1 MYLMYCNS
9 NFIRMIKCNKYKYIL
24 EGIMNDK
31 KYLKWYQKIAYGAGD
46 LASNCSY
53 GLVSS
58 FLLLYL
64 SNTMGMK
71 TGIIGT
77 LMLLSKVLDGVTD
90 IFFGHMIDK
99 TKSKLGK
106 ARPWMLYAQFGVSLC
121 LVLLF
126 SIPKM
131 GETAQYAYFFVFY
144 TCLNAIFY
152 TANGIA
158 YSTLSALI
166 TKNPSERVQ
175 LGSIRFMFA
184 VVTNIVMGFAVTGA
198 VESFG
203 GGAKGWRAVALICAV
218 IGIVVNTISCLAV
231 KEVPDEESDTDK
243 VANESKSQDDKLSFA
258 KTVKIL
264 FSNKYYIMILAL
276 YIVYYIMS
284 GITTG
289 SGIYF
294 TTYVLEDAS
303 LLGAFSMM
311 KMFPVI
317 IALAFTPLFVKKTGS
332 MQKVN
337 FWGYVINC
345 VLSVFFMYF
354 AIQKNVSLMLL
365 FMFVKGIFAGTLNGT
380 LNALIAEISG
390 YTYRTKKVHMDG
402 TMFSCSSLGV
412 KVGGGIGTAA
422 VGWLLDLG
430 GFVGTATT
438 QTQGAINM
446 IFHMY
451 VTLPIILAV
460 VITIILGMLKVE
472 KANREWDAQH
482 KAEA

>member
-1 MYLMYCNS
+1 MLQLCIHS
-9 NFIRMIKCNKYKYIL
+9 NEEKKCNKYEYTM
-24 EGIMNDK
+24 EGIMREK
-31 KYLKWYQKIAYGAGD
+31 KYLKWYQKLAYGAGD

-64 SNTMGMK
+64 SDTMGMN

-77 LMLLSKVLDGVTD
+77 LMLVSKVLDGVTD
-90 IFFGHMIDK
+90 VFFGRMIDK

-106 ARPWMLYAQFGVSLC
+106 ARPWMLYAQIGVSLC
-121 LVLLF
+121 LLLLF
-126 SIPKM
+126 SVPDI

-144 TCLNAIFY
+144 TSLNAIFY

-166 TKNPSERVQ
+166 TKNSTERVQ

-198 VESFG
+198 VAHFG
-203 GGAKGWRAVALICAV
+203 GGAKGWRVVAFICAV
-218 IGIVVNTISCLAV
+218 IGLVVNTISCLAV
-231 KEVPDEESDTDK
+231 KEVPDEENTEIQEEAGQK
-243 VANESKSQDDKLSFA
+243 DDKLSFVD
-258 KTVKIL
+258 TIKIL
-264 FSNKYYIMILAL
+264 FANKYYIMILVL
-276 YIVYYIMS
+276 YIVYYTMS
-284 GITTG
+284 GLTTG

-294 TTYVLEDAS
+294 TTYVLGDAS
-303 LLGAFSMM
+303 LLGSFSMM

-317 IALAFTPLFVKKTGS
+317 IALAFTPMLVKKAGS

-337 FWGYVINC
+337 FWGYVINT
-345 VLSVFFMYF
+345 VLSVFFVYF
-354 AIQKNVSLMLL
+354 AVKRNVPMLL
-365 FMFVKGIFAGTLNGT
+365 LVMFMKGVFAGTLSGT

-422 VGWLLDLG
+422 VGWLLNIG
-430 GFVGTATT
+430 GYVGTATV
-438 QTQGAINM
+438 QSQSAINM

-451 VTLPIILAV
+451 ITLPV
-460 VITIILGMLKVE
+460 VFGVIITIILSMLKVE
-472 KANREWDAQH
+472 KANKEWDEKH
-482 KAEA
+482 NVEK

>member
-1 MYLMYCNS
+1 
-9 NFIRMIKCNKYKYIL
+9 
-24 EGIMNDK
+24 MNDK

-58 FLLLYL
+58 FVMLYL
-64 SNTMGMK
+64 SDTMGMN

-77 LMLLSKVLDGVTD
+77 LMLFSKVLDGVTD
-90 IFFGHMIDK
+90 VFFGRMIDK

-106 ARPWMLYAQFGVSLC
+106 ARPWMLYAQIGVSLC
-121 LVLLF
+121 LLLLF
-126 SIPKM
+126 SIPNI

-166 TKNPSERVQ
+166 TKNAAERVQ

-203 GGAKGWRAVALICAV
+203 GGAKGWRMVALICAV
-218 IGIVVNTISCLAV
+218 IGLVVNTISCLAV
-231 KEVPDEESDTDK
+231 KEVPDEDENTT
-243 VANESKSQDDKLSFA
+243 NEDGKTSDDKLSFMD
-258 KTVKIL
+258 TVKIL
-264 FSNKYYIMILAL
+264 FSNKYYIMILVL

-284 GITTG
+284 GLTTG

-294 TTYVLEDAS
+294 TKYVLGDAS
-303 LLGAFSMM
+303 LLGSFSMM

-317 IALAFTPLFVKKTGS
+317 IALAFTPMLVKKTGS

-337 FWGYVINC
+337 FWGYVLNC
-345 VLSVFFMYF
+345 ILSIFYIYF
-354 AIQKNVSLMLL
+354 AYRRNVSLMLL
-365 FMFVKGIFAGTLNGT
+365 FMFVKGICAGTLNGT
-380 LNALIAEISG
+380 LNALVAEISG

-422 VGWLLDLG
+422 VGWLLNIG
-430 GFVGTATT
+430 GYVGTAVT
-438 QTQGAINM
+438 QTEGAVDM

-451 VTLPIILAV
+451 VTIPVIIGV
-460 VITIILGMLKVE
+460 IITIILGMLNVE
-472 KANREWDAQH
+472 KANRDWDEQH
-482 KAEA
+482 AVKA

>member
-1 MYLMYCNS
+1 
-9 NFIRMIKCNKYKYIL
+9 
-24 EGIMNDK
+24 MNDK

-64 SNTMGMK
+64 SDTMGMN

-90 IFFGHMIDK
+90 VFFGHMIDRS
-99 TKSKLGK
+99 KSRLGK
-106 ARPWMLYAQFGVSLC
+106 ARPWMLFAQIGVSLC
-121 LVLLF
+121 LLFLF
-126 SIPKM
+126 SIPDM
-131 GETAQYAYFFVFY
+131 GERAQYAYFFVFY

-152 TANGIA
+152 TANGVA

-166 TKNPSERVQ
+166 TKNAQERVQ

-198 VESFG
+198 VEAFG
-203 GGAKGWRAVALICAV
+203 GGAKGWRMVALICAA
-218 IGIVVNTISCLAV
+218 IGLVVNTVSCLSV
-231 KEVPDEESDTDK
+231 KEVQEDETAEASSLVSEGKET
-243 VANESKSQDDKLSFA
+243 AEDKLSFWQ
-258 KTVKIL
+258 TVKIL
-264 FSNKYYIMILAL
+264 LSNKYYVIIVIL

-284 GITTG
+284 NLTTG

-294 TTYVLEDAS
+294 TTYVLGNGS
-303 LLGAFSMM
+303 LLGMFSMM

-317 IALAFTPLFVKKTGS
+317 IALIFTPFLVKKMGS

-345 VLSVFFMYF
+345 ILSVFFMYF
-354 AIQKNVSLMLL
+354 AAHKNVSLMLL
-365 FMFVKGIFAGTLNGT
+365 LMFIKGIFAGTLSGT
-380 LNALIAEISG
+380 LNALVAEISG
-390 YTYRTKKVHMDG
+390 YTYRTKGVHMDG
-402 TMFSCSSLGV
+402 MMFSCSSLGV

-430 GFVGTATT
+430 GYVGTVAV
-438 QTQGAINM
+438 QSERAVNM

-451 VTLPIILAV
+451 ITLPVIFSVIITVL
-460 VITIILGMLKVE
+460 LGMLKVE
-472 KANREWDAQH
+472 KANREWDEKYSAGEQRL
-482 KAEA
+482 

>member
-1 MYLMYCNS
+1 MY
-9 NFIRMIKCNKYKYIL
+9 NKNEYSV

-31 KYLKWYQKIAYGAGD
+31 KYLKGYQKVAYGAGD

-64 SNTMGMK
+64 SNTMGLN

-77 LMLLSKVLDGVTD
+77 LMLLSKLLDGITD
-90 IFFGHMIDK
+90 VFFGQLIDK

-106 ARPWMLYAQFGVSLC
+106 ARPWMLYGQIGVSLC
-121 LVLLF
+121 LLLLF
-126 SIPKM
+126 SIPDM

-152 TANGIA
+152 TANSIA

-175 LGSIRFMFA
+175 IGSIRFMFA
-184 VVTNIVMGFAVTGA
+184 VATNIVMGFMVTDA

-203 GGAKGWRAVALICAV
+203 GGAKGWRMVALICAV
-218 IGIVVNTISCLAV
+218 IGLVVNTISCLAV
-231 KEVPDEESDTDK
+231 KEVPDEETEVEREAEKEENKLGIVDTI
-243 VANESKSQDDKLSFA
+243 
-258 KTVKIL
+258 KIL
-264 FSNKYYIMILAL
+264 LANKYYIMILVL
-276 YIVYYIMS
+276 YIVYYTMS

-294 TTYVLEDAS
+294 TTYVLGDAS
-303 LLGAFSMM
+303 LLGSFSMM

-317 IALAFTPLFVKKTGS
+317 IALAFTPMLVKKTGS

-337 FWGYVINC
+337 FWGYFINC
-345 VLSVFFMYF
+345 VLSIFYMYF
-354 AIQKNVSLMLL
+354 AIQKNVSMLLL
-365 FMFVKGIFAGTLNGT
+365 FMFIKGIFAGTLSGT

-390 YTYRTKKVHMDG
+390 YTYRTKNVHMDG

-430 GFVGTATT
+430 GFVGTAAT
-438 QTQGAINM
+438 QTEGAVNM

-451 VTLPIILAV
+451 ITLPLIFSVIITV
-460 VITIILGMLKVE
+460 ILGMLKVE
-472 KANREWDAQH
+472 KANKEWDEQH
-482 KAEA
+482 EKK